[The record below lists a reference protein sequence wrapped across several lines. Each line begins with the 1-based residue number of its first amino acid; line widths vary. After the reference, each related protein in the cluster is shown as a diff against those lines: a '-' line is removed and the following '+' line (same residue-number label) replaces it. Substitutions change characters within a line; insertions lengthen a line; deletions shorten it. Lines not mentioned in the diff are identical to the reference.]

1 MASYGKNY
9 KDRGMVKWA
18 GFYLSEH
25 TDTLYNEKTAEA
37 NRPVQKMQMDVDEI
51 GEILS
56 EAVLKSRKI
65 VIQIEERDSNGY
77 YRPDIIGII
86 QGSDELGIY
95 VGSTKVGY
103 DEIRNVAFSNEL
115 KWSDM
120 KRFKV

>member
-1 MASYGKNY
+1 M
-9 KDRGMVKWA
+9 
-18 GFYLSEH
+18 
-25 TDTLYNEKTAEA
+25 AEA
-37 NRPVQKMQMDVDEI
+37 PSSSQAKRLCPEYRNAGEARLSTRGAIRPRRLRDVDEI
-51 GEILS
+51 GEVLS

-77 YRPDIIGII
+77 YRPDIVGMI

-95 VGSTKVGY
+95 VGGTKVGY

-120 KRFKV
+120 ERIKV